1 MALPSKLKNMNLHND
16 GVSYLGLVPEVTIP
30 KLARKFEGYRGAGHD
45 SELQID
51 MGGEPIEFEWK
62 AGGLIEQI
70 YGQFGATSLDA
81 VQLRWVGAYQDDQ
94 TGRYKSVEIVVRGRH
109 AEIDPGTGKP
119 GDDTE
124 ESIKTA
130 CVYYKLVIDGRTLI
144 EKDELNHIF
153 IVNGADRLAE
163 QRAAMGI

>member
-1 MALPSKLKNMNLHND
+1 MGLPSKLKNMNLYND
-16 GVSYLGLVPEVTIP
+16 GVSYLGLVSEVSIP
-30 KLARKFEGYRGAGHD
+30 KLARKFEGYRGGGHD
-45 SELQID
+45 SEIPID

-70 YGQFGATSLDA
+70 YGQFGMTSIDG
-81 VQLRWVGAYQDDQ
+81 VQLRWTGGYQDDQ
-94 TGRYKSVEIVVRGRH
+94 TGRYKTVEIVVRGRH

-130 CVYYKLVIDGRTLI
+130 CVYYKLTVDGRTLI
-144 EKDELNHIF
+144 EKDEMNLIF
-153 IVNGADRLAE
+153 IVKGVDRLAE
-163 QRAAMGI
+163 QRAAIGL